1 MAETAEAPG
10 ADWAEARVNRHTG
23 GQGKG
28 PRVRAGEDTIRA
40 HSTSEDGYSP
50 ERLRGKPATVLDVLS
65 PTRVSLFEVVV

>member
-28 PRVRAGEDTIRA
+28 PTGAGW
-40 HSTSEDGYSP
+40 
-50 ERLRGKPATVLDVLS
+50 
-65 PTRVSLFEVVV
+65 